1 VARTISTFTYSKITT
16 MELLFTKTL
25 LVFGIALSAQYNYG
39 LDICDQDA
47 KIEGKLNL
55 DSGNFNT
62 ITGRNSGIITTESF
76 NCFYGDSSGQL
87 NTSGGSNSILE
98 HLQVEEIQLVVLIV
112 FFGHLLGKGTIQVTQ
127 IHLWELFLLVQ
138 ILLVA

>member
-1 VARTISTFTYSKITT
+1 

-76 NCFYGDSSGQL
+76 NC
-87 NTSGGSNSILE
+87 
-98 HLQVEEIQLVVLIV
+98 
-112 FFGHLLGKGTIQVTQ
+112 LLTP
-127 IHLWELFLLVQ
+127 H
-138 ILLVA
+138 